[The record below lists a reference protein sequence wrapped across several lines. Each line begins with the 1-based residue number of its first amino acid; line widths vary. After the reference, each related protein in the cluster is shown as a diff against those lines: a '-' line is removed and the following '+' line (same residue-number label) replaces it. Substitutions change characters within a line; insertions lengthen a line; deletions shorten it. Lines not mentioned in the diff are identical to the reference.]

1 MELDDF
7 LFLFA
12 KARYIQAA
20 DASIIQPGVVD
31 AFGEE

>member
-7 LFLFA
+7 LFLLA
-12 KARYIQAA
+12 KARYIQEIE
-20 DASIIQPGVVD
+20 ASIIQRGIVD